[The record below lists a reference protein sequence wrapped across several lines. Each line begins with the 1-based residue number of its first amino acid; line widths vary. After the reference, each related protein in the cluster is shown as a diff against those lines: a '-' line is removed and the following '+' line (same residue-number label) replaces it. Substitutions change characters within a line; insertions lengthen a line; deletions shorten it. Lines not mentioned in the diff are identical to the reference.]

1 MDTRPGAGQGHRVKQ
16 VNTHFVTSSFVAN
29 IVMHVQEIIVHRPK
43 LSHTQVH
50 YPCFKDSMNTYLI
63 FSVVC
68 ARGWRGSRWTTGTN
82 SELFLN
88 SFDFG

>member
-16 VNTHFVTSSFVAN
+16 VNTHFGTSSFVAN

-50 YPCFKDSMNTYLI
+50 YPYFVDSMNTYLI
-63 FSVVC
+63 FQSSVHAVGG
-68 ARGWRGSRWTTGTN
+68 AAGGLQVQIQN
-82 SELFLN
+82 YF
-88 SFDFG
+88 